1 MFSSLNTALTAPL
14 PEVYNDPSAPL
25 ILGKEDS
32 EIDVTIKPRDYY
44 EFPISI
50 RVFFFFKYVDHHRKD
65 EQSNGP
71 FPLMEMILAFKS
83 CFEMISINTLM
94 MP

>member
-50 RVFFFFKYVDHHRKD
+50 RVFFFF
-65 EQSNGP
+65 
-71 FPLMEMILAFKS
+71 F
-83 CFEMISINTLM
+83 
-94 MP
+94 